1 MTPTPPSAEPPRP
14 TSGKLLCRALA
25 GETLPRP
32 PFWFMRQAG
41 RYLPEY
47 RELRGKAGGFLD
59 FCYSSELACEATL
72 QPVRRFQTDAAI
84 VFSDILVIVD
94 ALGRAVE
101 FLPDTGPLLKP
112 IDSADDLKTSAVEG
126 ARERLHPVYEAL
138 ERVRAALAGEVALIG
153 FAGAAWTVACYMV
166 EGGAS
171 CEFPRVRA
179 WHRERPT
186 EMQAL
191 IDVLSEVTATH
202 LIAQADAGA
211 DVLQLFD
218 SWAGVLGEA
227 DFERWCI
234 APTARIVREVKR
246 AHPQIPIIGFPNKAG
261 PLYVAYAAR
270 TGVDAV
276 SIDSTV
282 PLRWAAGELQS
293 HCAVQGNLDPY
304 VLLSGGASLRNQ
316 ARSIISVLGRGPF
329 VFNLGH
335 GILPQT
341 PPEHVGEL
349 ADVVRAW
356 GS

>member
-1 MTPTPPSAEPPRP
+1 MTSTPPIVKPPQATP
-14 TSGKLLCRALA
+14 KKLLCRALS
-25 GETLPRP
+25 GEALTRP

-47 RELRGKAGGFLD
+47 RGVRDKADGFLD
-59 FCYSSELACEATL
+59 FCYSPELACEATL
-72 QPVRRFQTDAAI
+72 QPVRRFRVDAAI
-84 VFSDILVIVD
+84 VFSDILVVVD
-94 ALGRAVE
+94 ALGRAVD
-101 FLPDTGPLLKP
+101 FVPDKGPVVEP
-112 IDSADDLKTSAVEG
+112 IDSADDLKALAVD
-126 ARERLHPVYEAL
+126 RVQDRLHPVYETL
-138 ERVRAALAGEVALIG
+138 QRVEAALVGEVALIG

-171 CEFPRVRA
+171 SEFAHARA
-179 WHRERPT
+179 WARERPA

-191 IDVLSEVTATH
+191 IDILTEVTAAH

-211 DVLQLFD
+211 EVLQLFD

-227 DFERWCI
+227 DFERWCV
-234 APTARIVREVKR
+234 APTARIVREVRR
-246 AHPQIPIIGFPNKAG
+246 AHPQVPVIGFPNKAG
-261 PLYVAYAAR
+261 PLYAAFAER
-270 TGVDAV
+270 AGVDAV

-282 PLRWAAGELQS
+282 PLRWAASELQS
-293 HCAVQGNLDPY
+293 RCAVQGNLDPY
-304 VLLSGGASLRNQ
+304 LLLSGGTPLRDE
-316 ARSIISVLGRGPF
+316 AHRIISALGRGAF

-349 ADVVRAW
+349 ADIVRAW

>member
-1 MTPTPPSAEPPRP
+1 
-14 TSGKLLCRALA
+14 
-25 GETLPRP
+25 
-32 PFWFMRQAG
+32 
-41 RYLPEY
+41 
-47 RELRGKAGGFLD
+47 
-59 FCYSSELACEATL
+59 
-72 QPVRRFQTDAAI
+72 
-84 VFSDILVIVD
+84 
-94 ALGRAVE
+94 
-101 FLPDTGPLLKP
+101 
-112 IDSADDLKTSAVEG
+112 
-126 ARERLHPVYEAL
+126 
-138 ERVRAALAGEVALIG
+138 VALIG

-179 WHRERPT
+179 WRRERPA

-191 IDVLSEVTATH
+191 IDTLSEITATH

-246 AHPQIPIIGFPNKAG
+246 AHPHIPIIGFPNKAG

-293 HCAVQGNLDPY
+293 YCAVQGNLDPY
-304 VLLSGGASLRNQ
+304 VLLSGGASLRDQ